1 MTEHKDIATPLR
13 TKQILEKYGLSA
25 KKSLGQN
32 FIVDT
37 NILSKIVNAGEINK
51 ETTVIEVGPGIG
63 ALTEQLAKKAK
74 NVIAF
79 EIDDRLLPVLEDTL
93 SPYDNIDI
101 IHSDVLKVDM
111 KAFEASHLA
120 DAKEVVL
127 VANLPYY
134 ITTPIIMRFL
144 ESGLVLDRMV
154 LMMQKEVASRISASP
169 SSKAYGSLSVA
180 VQYYMDAAVAFTVPK
195 TVFVPQ
201 PNVESAIIRLSEKTE
216 KNVQVNDEPL
226 FFRLVRSAFV
236 QRRKTLW
243 NNLLVAFGKA
253 DDTKAKL
260 EQGLEMASVDPK
272 RRGETLTIEEFASLA
287 NAFSQL
293 GLEFDSEK

>member
-1 MTEHKDIATPLR
+1 MSDYKDIATPLR
-13 TKQILEKYGLSA
+13 TKEILEKYGLSA

-51 ETTVIEVGPGIG
+51 NTTVIEVGPGIG
-63 ALTEQLAKKAK
+63 ALTEQLAKKAG

-93 SPYDNIDI
+93 SPYDNIEI
-101 IHSDVLKVDM
+101 IHSDILKVDM
-111 KAFEASHLA
+111 KAFEKSYLA
-120 DAKEVVL
+120 DSKEVVL

-134 ITTPIIMRFL
+134 ITTPIIMGFL
-144 ESGLVLDRMV
+144 ESGLVLDHMV
-154 LMMQKEVASRISASP
+154 MMMQKEVASRISASP
-169 SSKAYGSLSVA
+169 STKAYGSLSVA
-180 VQYYMDAAVAFTVPK
+180 VQYYMDAEVVFTVPK

-201 PNVESAIIRLSEKTE
+201 PNVESAIIKLSEKKE

-226 FFRLVRSAFV
+226 FFRLVRSSFV

-243 NNLLVAFGKA
+243 NNLLVAFGKEEN
-253 DDTKAKL
+253 TKAKL
-260 EQGLEMASVDPK
+260 EKGLELADVDPK

-287 NAFSQL
+287 NAFSKL
-293 GLEFDSEK
+293 GLEFETDK

>member
-1 MTEHKDIATPLR
+1 MSEFKDIATPIR

-37 NILSKIVNAGEINK
+37 NILSKIVNAGEIDK
-51 ETTVIEVGPGIG
+51 DTTVIEVGPGIG
-63 ALTEQLAKKAK
+63 ALTEQLAKKAR

-93 SPYDNIDI
+93 SPYDNIEI

-111 KAFEASHLA
+111 KAFEKSHLV

-144 ESGLVLDRMV
+144 ESGIALDRMV

-169 SSKAYGSLSVA
+169 STKAYGSLSVA
-180 VQYYMDAAVAFTVPK
+180 VQYYMNAEVAFTVPK

-201 PNVESAIIRLSEKTE
+201 PNVESAIIKLSEKAE
-216 KNVQVNDEPL
+216 KNVLVNDEPL
-226 FFRLVRSAFV
+226 FFRLVRSSFV

-253 DDTKAKL
+253 EETKLKL
-260 EQGLEMASVDPK
+260 EEGLVKASIDPK
-272 RRGETLTIEEFASLA
+272 RRGETLSIEEFASLA
-287 NAFSQL
+287 NAFAEL
-293 GLEFDSEK
+293 GLEFESER

>member
-1 MTEHKDIATPLR
+1 MSDYKDIATPLR
-13 TKQILEKYGLSA
+13 TKEILEKYGLSA

-51 ETTVIEVGPGIG
+51 NTTVIEVGPGIG
-63 ALTEQLAKKAK
+63 ALTEQLAKKAG

-93 SPYDNIDI
+93 SPYDNIEI
-101 IHSDVLKVDM
+101 IHSDILKVDM
-111 KAFEASHLA
+111 KAFEKSYLA
-120 DAKEVVL
+120 DSKEVVL

-144 ESGLVLDRMV
+144 ESGLVLDHMV
-154 LMMQKEVASRISASP
+154 MMMQKEVASRISASP
-169 SSKAYGSLSVA
+169 STKAYGSLSVA
-180 VQYYMDAAVAFTVPK
+180 VQYYMDAEVVFTVPK

-201 PNVESAIIRLSEKTE
+201 PNVESAIIKLSEKKE

-226 FFRLVRSAFV
+226 FFRLVRSSFV

-243 NNLLVAFGKA
+243 NNLLVAFDKEEN
-253 DDTKAKL
+253 TKAKL
-260 EQGLEMASVDPK
+260 EKGLELADVDPK

-287 NAFSQL
+287 NAFSKL
-293 GLEFDSEK
+293 GLEFETDK